1 MIGPRMSVPLV
12 LLLMLVA
19 ARPASAQATDT
30 VSADQEV
37 ASLSR
42 AGCPGCPMYDVTVTG
57 TGRVHFTYKS
67 PHPRVW
73 AHGTLHMGDVV
84 SATADS
90 QQVAALFHQI
100 DRDGFFDISENWML
114 HGPNCQSFIP
124 DGSSV
129 TVSVTLKGRQ
139 HRVDMYSGCRHA
151 PAAFG
156 EVATSIDKV
165 ANVGRWLDSHP

>member
-1 MIGPRMSVPLV
+1 MSVPLV
-12 LLLMLVA
+12 LLLTATVA
-19 ARPASAQATDT
+19 HAVIAQTTDATR
-30 VSADQEV
+30 ADQQV
-37 ASLSR
+37 VTLGR
-42 AGCPGCPMYDVTVTG
+42 AGCPGCPAYSVTVTG
-57 TGRVHFTYKS
+57 SGHVEFTYKGVR
-67 PHPRVW
+67 PRTW
-73 AHGTLHMGDVV
+73 AGGTLHMGDVV

-129 TVSVTLKGRQ
+129 TVSVTMKGRQ
-139 HRVDMYSGCRHA
+139 HRVDMYSGCRDA
-151 PAAFG
+151 PSAFG

-165 ANVGRWLDSHP
+165 ANVGQWLQSHP